1 MKFESSTPRDN
12 SDTADLHE
20 PNGANVATLKNGIV
34 KESSNGVSLPFVGN
48 SAVRNGPPLDD
59 HFFGHS
65 REEVTRL
72 MIQTLNDLGYK

>member
-1 MKFESSTPRDN
+1 MKFESSTPIDN
-12 SDTADLHE
+12 NDNAGLHE
-20 PNGANVATLKNGIV
+20 PNGTSVNTLKNGIV
-34 KESSNGVSLPFVGN
+34 KESTNGVSSPLLGN
-48 SAVRNGPPLDD
+48 GALRNDSPLDD